1 MTPIDIALIVAAFI
15 LILVGAEVFTN
26 GVEWLGLKL
35 RISEGATGSILA
47 AIGTATP
54 ETLIPVVAILFTSSA
69 DSDEI
74 GVGAILGAP
83 FMLVTLFML
92 LIGVTAFVFRGRR
105 GRSTLRVDAAHAT
118 RDLSFFLVLYTLA
131 LALALAPAPLHFLK
145 GYLGWIFLPSYFLY
159 LYLVLRTPQKS
170 AEDIEEQREEAE
182 AFEALTFAT
191 YLRRAGLAVVP
202 TSPPM
207 WLVLVQTL
215 VSFGAIV
222 LGARFFADFVEDFSH
237 AMGFNTLLVALVLAP
252 LATELPEAANSL
264 IWTRQGKDVIAL
276 GNVAGAMV
284 FQSTIPVTLGVLL
297 TPWQLGQ
304 FGTVAAVF
312 AIISGGLIW
321 IQLRMRDRENSLPLS
336 SLMLGGS
343 LFVVFIAY
351 FVWRVVVASSRRRRS
366 PSPRSRRTTSPTS
379 RTTRSRTT
387 TWSSASAS

>member
-1 MTPIDIALIVAAFI
+1 MT
-15 LILVGAEVFTN
+15 G
-26 GVEWLGLKL
+26 
-35 RISEGATGSILA
+35 
-47 AIGTATP
+47 
-54 ETLIPVVAILFTSSA
+54 
-69 DSDEI
+69 
-74 GVGAILGAP
+74 
-83 FMLVTLFML
+83 
-92 LIGVTAFVFRGRR
+92 

-159 LYLVLRTPQKS
+159 LFLVLRTPQKTP
-170 AEDIEEQREEAE
+170 EDIEEQREEAE

-191 YLRRAGLAVVP
+191 YLRRAGVAVVP

-215 VSFGAIV
+215 LSFGAIV

-312 AIISGGLIW
+312 AILSAALIW
-321 IQLRMRDRENSLPLS
+321 VQLRMRARDNALPLS

-343 LFVVFIAY
+343 LYVVFLAY
-351 FVWRVVVASSRRRRS
+351 VL
-366 PSPRSRRTTSPTS
+366 
-379 RTTRSRTT
+379 
-387 TWSSASAS
+387 WSVLT